1 MDLENFFRNLLN
13 ILGEITID
21 RCDFGEYNGYN
32 DKYSK
37 KITLGD

>member
-1 MDLENFFRNLLN
+1 MDLEIFFRNLLN

-21 RCDFGEYNGYN
+21 RRYFEEYNRYI